1 MVSIEGLTIAA
12 DAVFGVNITTWVRI
26 AWFVVLIT
34 GVVFVLSGSRLNEK
48 DLLDALESG
57 GSGENLLVVI
67 IGWVMRL
74 FNIKNSLKK
83 AAVGIGSIMV
93 VLAIIGIW
101 INLDLWF

>member
-1 MVSIEGLTIAA
+1 MVSIEGLTVAA
-12 DAVFGVNITTWVRI
+12 NPLFNVHSTVWIRIT
-26 AWFVVLIT
+26 WFVVLIT

-67 IGWVMRL
+67 IGWVMKL
-74 FNIKNSLKK
+74 FHIKNSLKR

-101 INLDLWF
+101 INLDLWV